1 MKFKIINMQKIYGFL
16 LENIVLRLYGLIYSD
31 SIAAQ
36 LNELR
41 KIAKLSEFE
50 LNKIIKEWHLILD
63 K

>member
-1 MKFKIINMQKIYGFL
+1 MQKIYGFL